1 MMPESNDNVWIAL
14 INAIETANFST
25 KAILILG
32 VFLVVSMAT
41 GNGANLF
48 KMIGSFTK
56 GVKNI
61 ILDLMKK
68 YTPDEYKE
76 KIHLPISGKVVIYK
90 LQEIMALPD
99 DWKDRIMEYIVNE
112 ISYIRKNSRT
122 PLHLVLNMS
131 DTDTITDSAREIV
144 GSIIRD
150 VQKSN
155 VIRLTIVFSV
165 RPSKSMNQYRKELN
179 DMYSENPNSW
189 EVINTKTNILAEDK
203 EN

>member
-1 MMPESNDNVWIAL
+1 MMPESNDSVWITL
-14 INAIETANFST
+14 IKVIETANFST

-112 ISYIRKNSRT
+112 INYIRKNSRT

-179 DMYSENPNSW
+179 EMYSENPNSW
-189 EVINTKTNILAEDK
+189 EIINTKTNILAEDK